1 MPSGKRLGV
10 KNQETLRGTKRPW
23 FCPSGLGSQIDCA
36 REGSKLLNLLLTMEG
51 KGHGGQGGGE
61 GNNFLVLSFLPPF
74 PPSERR
80 NLFPPLGV
88 QKPLPPAK
96 IWLIP
101 LPVADP
107 TPTYGK
113 GDVTISTHWSVNLL
127 WRLVLTS
134 SLPLPLGG
142 RVGRSEVH
150 HCRKGPTPNCRMAGC
165 TRKKGVAQDKT
176 QPLWL
181 ELVKGVYWIY
191 VQTTILTSG
200 LQPTIFVV

>member
-1 MPSGKRLGV
+1 MVGKGGG
-10 KNQETLRGTKRPW
+10 KGTIFW
-23 FCPSGLGSQIDCA
+23 FCL
-36 REGSKLLNLLLTMEG
+36 
-51 KGHGGQGGGE
+51 
-61 GNNFLVLSFLPPF
+61 FYPPF
-74 PPSERR
+74 PPQKGGTCS
-80 NLFPPLGV
+80 PPWGS
-88 QKPLPPAK
+88 KNHSPPAK